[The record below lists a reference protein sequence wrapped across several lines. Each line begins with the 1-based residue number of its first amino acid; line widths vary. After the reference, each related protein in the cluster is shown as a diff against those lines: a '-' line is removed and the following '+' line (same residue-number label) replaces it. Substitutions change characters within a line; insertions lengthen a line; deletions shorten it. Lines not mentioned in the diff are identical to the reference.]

1 MKKKILIISLVLMLL
16 ISIPAQAAVTRIVG
30 NTPTLTISGTTASC
44 SVKVYGKNANDS
56 ISVTMKLWDGNECI
70 RTWTGSGTL
79 MVSLSKTATVTKG
92 HSYTLTVDAVI
103 AGVSQPRTSAYGT
116 CR

>member
-1 MKKKILIISLVLMLL
+1 MKKRIVVLSIVLMLL
-16 ISIPAQAAVTRIVG
+16 ISVTAQAVAAPRAYG
-30 NTPTLTISGTTASC
+30 TPSLTFSGTTASC
-44 SVKVYGKNANDS
+44 SVKVTGKNANDS
-56 ISVTMKLWDGNECI
+56 ISVTMKLWDGSECI
-70 RTWTGSGTL
+70 HTWTGSGTVL
-79 MVSLSKTATVTKG
+79 VSLSKTATVTKG